1 MISDRESVAMRCR
14 PGTINNKKRK
24 KLLKA
29 YLVDAR
35 NKNKPGHKQIIWGEK
50 SLHKQPDTTS
60 PCSPQPSRNPVAS
73 SLAPCVLRAG
83 RQHNYKN
90 RGSKINCFI
99 WRDNL
104 LKLTMT
110 NRGGRRRAGGRPE
123 LGRDTN
129 MAQAAACL
137 PPSWLWDN
145 TSIMPA
151 TGRKGQSH

>member
-1 MISDRESVAMRCR
+1 MISDRESVA
-14 PGTINNKKRK
+14 GTINNNKRK

-29 YLVDAR
+29 YLVDAQ

-50 SLHKQPDTTS
+50 SLHKQPDTTLS
-60 PCSPQPSRNPVAS
+60 LSLSLSLALFLAPSSPQPRQNPVAS

-110 NRGGRRRAGGRPE
+110 NRGGGKGG
-123 LGRDTN
+123 
-129 MAQAAACL
+129 
-137 PPSWLWDN
+137 
-145 TSIMPA
+145 
-151 TGRKGQSH
+151 KGQNLAGTQTWHKPPLASLALG

>member
-14 PGTINNKKRK
+14 QGTINNNKRK

-29 YLVDAR
+29 YLVDAQ

-50 SLHKQPDTTS
+50 SLHKQPDTTLSLSLS
-60 PCSPQPSRNPVAS
+60 PSSPQPRQNPVAS
-73 SLAPCVLRAG
+73 SLVPCVLRAG

-110 NRGGRRRAGGRPE
+110 NRGAGKG
-123 LGRDTN
+123 G
-129 MAQAAACL
+129 
-137 PPSWLWDN
+137 
-145 TSIMPA
+145 
-151 TGRKGQSH
+151 KGQNLAGTQTWHKPPLASLALG